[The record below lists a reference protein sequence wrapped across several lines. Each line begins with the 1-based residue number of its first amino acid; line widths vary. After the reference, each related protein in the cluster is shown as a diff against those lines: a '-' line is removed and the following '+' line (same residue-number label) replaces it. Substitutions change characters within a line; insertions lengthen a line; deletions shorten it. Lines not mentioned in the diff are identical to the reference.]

1 MLALL
6 VSCAKPDAPASV
18 TTDTETEPQTTAPET
33 EPLPPDPKDLSVIPG
48 EYSPVPDEE
57 YGLVTSPDQK
67 PCAFELTG
75 QLQSATGTP
84 LNLYVDYVATREEGS
99 DSVRLAAHLSIGHKY
114 IVSNSFD
121 GTFTVAGKTVKFSSH
136 KYDYRSSEFTRN
148 FICTVYTHV
157 PCGYGE
163 DTVVNVDVEW
173 NFDGVV
179 SNRDFDGITLNA
191 KLPIGEKYA
200 NLK

>member
-1 MLALL
+1 MKTKRFLICLLLLLALL

-18 TTDTETEPQTTAPET
+18 TTDAETDPQTTAPET

-57 YGLVTSPDQK
+57 YGLAASPDQK

-136 KYDYRSSEFTRN
+136 KYGPSRDTRKSLLTS
-148 FICTVYTHV
+148 ISTIK
-157 PCGYGE
+157 
-163 DTVVNVDVEW
+163 
-173 NFDGVV
+173 
-179 SNRDFDGITLNA
+179 SATLIF
-191 KLPIGEKYA
+191 KILLQ
-200 NLK
+200 NLIIFQFFKKSV